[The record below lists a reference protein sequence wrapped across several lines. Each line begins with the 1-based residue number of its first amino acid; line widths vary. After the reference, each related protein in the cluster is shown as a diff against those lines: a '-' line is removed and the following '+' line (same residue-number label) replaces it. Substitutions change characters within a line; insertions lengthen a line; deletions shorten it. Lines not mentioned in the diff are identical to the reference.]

1 LRGFFSLAEAWYE
14 IQAIGEV
21 HCIRSQ
27 GVHGSG
33 GGEVVS
39 VEEFYDLIIVGGGP
53 GGLTAGM
60 YAMRAAL
67 KTVLIE
73 RGVPGGQVAI
83 TKGVENY
90 PGFIEIGGFEL
101 CERFLQH
108 AKWYGLEII
117 SQEVV
122 AVDPGIEF
130 HSVRLADGTVLNG
143 HAVILAAGGSARKL
157 NAPGESE
164 NFGRGVSYCATCDG
178 FFFRDKVVVVVGGGD
193 TALEDALYLSKITS
207 HVYLVHRRDAFR
219 GSRILQ
225 QRVLGECRI
234 EVLWNTVVTEI
245 QSDDQGVRAVSLKDT
260 KTGEQR
266 ELATDGVFI
275 FVGFSPNNQLV
286 PAGIKTNQNGYVIT
300 DEKCETSIP
309 GIFAVGDLRQ
319 KYANQIVIA
328 AADGCVA
335 ALASAHYVEMRKA
348 SDVCYAPSTVASG
361 AQE

>member
-1 LRGFFSLAEAWYE
+1 M
-14 IQAIGEV
+14 
-21 HCIRSQ
+21 
-27 GVHGSG
+27 
-33 GGEVVS
+33 S
-39 VEEFYDLIIVGGGP
+39 VRELYDLVIVGGGP

-73 RGVPGGQVAI
+73 KGVPGGQVAI

-90 PGFIEIGGFEL
+90 PGFVEISGFEL
-101 CERFLQH
+101 SDKFLQH
-108 AKWYGLEII
+108 AKWYGLEMIQ
-117 SQEVV
+117 QEVV
-122 AVDPGIEF
+122 TVDPGIEF
-130 HSVRLADGTVLNG
+130 HSVRLADGTVLHS

-157 NAPGESE
+157 EVPGESE
-164 NFGRGVSYCATCDG
+164 SYGKGVSYCATCDG
-178 FFFRDKVVVVVGGGD
+178 FFFRDRVVVVVGGGD
-193 TALEDALYLSKITS
+193 TALEDALYLSKITK

-225 QRVLGECRI
+225 QRVLADCGI

-245 QSDDQGVRAVSLKDT
+245 RSNEQGVHAVSLKDT

-266 ELATDGVFI
+266 ELVTEGVFI

-286 PAGIKTNQNGYVIT
+286 PAGVTMNANGYVIT

-309 GIFAVGDLRQ
+309 GIFAIGDLRQ

-328 AADGCVA
+328 AADGCTA
-335 ALASAHYVEMRKA
+335 ALAAAHHVEMKKA
-348 SDVCYAPSTVASG
+348 SAVCYPPPDAASKG
-361 AQE
+361 PQ

>member
-1 LRGFFSLAEAWYE
+1 
-14 IQAIGEV
+14 
-21 HCIRSQ
+21 
-27 GVHGSG
+27 
-33 GGEVVS
+33 VS
-39 VEEFYDLIIVGGGP
+39 VGEFYDLIIVGGGP

-67 KTVLIE
+67 KAVLIE
-73 RGVPGGQVAI
+73 KGVPGGQVAI

-90 PGFIEIGGFEL
+90 PGFIEISGFEL
-101 CERFLQH
+101 CDRFLQH

-130 HSVRLADGTVLNG
+130 HTVRLANGVVLNG
-143 HAVILAAGGSARKL
+143 HAVVLAPGGNARKL
-157 NAPGESE
+157 DVPGESQ

-193 TALEDALYLSKITS
+193 TALEDALYLSKITKR
-207 HVYLVHRRDAFR
+207 VYLVHRRDAFR

-225 QRVLGECRI
+225 QRVLAECGI

-245 QSDDQGVRAVSLKDT
+245 QSDDQGVCAVSLKDT
-260 KTGEQR
+260 KTGSQR

-275 FVGFSPNNQLV
+275 FVGFSPNNQVV
-286 PAGIKTNQNGYVIT
+286 PAGIETNANGYVIT

-309 GIFAVGDLRQ
+309 GIFAIGDLRQ

-328 AADGCVA
+328 AADGCTA
-335 ALASAHYVEMRKA
+335 ALAAAHYVEMKKA
-348 SDVCYAPSTVASG
+348 SAVCDAPSTLVTTG
-361 AQE
+361 